1 MAEFRTS
8 VFATKTKM
16 EPRLTGGEPKSS
28 NSEKIVYF
36 SYEIRDHK
44 LFHLEQIIAM
54 ETVTNVLGQTREA
67 IKDRRQHWEQ
77 T

>member
-44 LFHLEQIIAM
+44 LFHLG
-54 ETVTNVLGQTREA
+54 TNYCNG
-67 IKDRRQHWEQ
+67 DSRQHPRPDTGGYQ
-77 T
+77 G